1 MPEVGGKKYKY
12 TKEGIAAAKA
22 ASKKTGKKMS
32 FGGMKQEQVAAIMA
46 KYGKKSK

>member
-12 TKEGIAAAKA
+12 TKEGIAQAKA

-32 FGGMKQEQVAAIMA
+32 FVGMPHKQAAAIRA
-46 KYGKKSK
+46 KYGKKK